1 MSIVVTLLI
10 DSQPVPVLCHLG
22 NFGCGDGGW
31 TPVMKIDGTK
41 VHILKSK
48 LFTHVINKWAAWKYN
63 RVDNELELEIGNI
76 LVWRKINA
84 FF

>member
-10 DSQPVPVLCHLG
+10 DSQPVPVLCHLR

-48 LFTHVINKWAAWKYN
+48 LFTHVINK
-63 RVDNELELEIGNI
+63 
-76 LVWRKINA
+76 
-84 FF
+84 